1 MKKFSTKDLVT
12 IAILASF
19 SGVLMFQIFQFP
31 VFFAP
36 PDIYKMDFSEI
47 PVLIGAFAISP
58 LAGVVIEAVKI
69 VISLIIN
76 GGSITFGIG
85 EIANFII
92 GISFILPA
100 SYIYHKNKT
109 QKNAIKGL
117 LTGTLSI
124 IVIGALL
131 NAFVLLPVYAWA
143 FHINVA
149 DLISLGSTVNSSV
162 DNLFTFIALITIPFN
177 LLKGVILSI
186 IVLLIYKRVSHL
198 IKAKDSETT

>member
-1 MKKFSTKDLVT
+1 MKKFNTKDLVT

-36 PDIYKMDFSEI
+36 PDIYKLDFSEL

-58 LAGVVIEAVKI
+58 LAGVIIEAVKI
-69 VISLIIN
+69 LISFIIN

-85 EIANFII
+85 ELANFII
-92 GISFILPA
+92 GISFVLPA

-109 QKNAIKGL
+109 QKNAIVGL
-117 LTGTLSI
+117 LAGTLSI
-124 IVIGALL
+124 IIIGAVL

-143 FHINVA
+143 FHIDVA
-149 DLISLGSTVNSSV
+149 NLISLGSAVNGSV
-162 DNLFTFIALITIPFN
+162 NNLFTFIALITIPFN
-177 LLKGVILSI
+177 LLKGIMLSV

-198 IKAKDSETT
+198 IKAKDSEAS